1 MPATNTSS
9 ISTPELRR
17 RNRKASA
24 TKPPATAAATS
35 AHAARSV
42 GAGGVV
48 PVVGAMNSMSIR
60 GPETEA
66 EGLPFRSV
74 NSSAKTKLA
83 TRASTADPKVIPR
96 TRASSGA
103 REGIVQLYRLPWLD
117 RGIEPL
123 SERKA
128 GPLGKVVLSRP
139 MPAASPAL
147 RMVKLRTRR
156 DGALVWAA
164 EARRRRAEEA

>member
-9 ISTPELRR
+9 ISTSELRR

-83 TRASTADPKVIPR
+83 TRASTADPKVIHR
-96 TRASSGA
+96 TRASPGD
-103 REGIVQLYRLPWLD
+103 REGIDQLYRMPWLD
-117 RGIEPL
+117 TCVDQLPD
-123 SERKA
+123 RKD
-128 GPLGKVVLSRP
+128 GQLGKVVLCQP
-139 MPAASPAL
+139 MPAACPAV
-147 RMVKLRTRR
+147 RTVKVRTNREVV
-156 DGALVWAA
+156 LSWSA
-164 EARRRRAEEA
+164 EAVMTRVKEG